1 MHELL
6 AGKAVLFF
14 DVGYT
19 IDYPASGDWMFT
31 KRFYEI
37 AGGRLKRCSPE
48 QIQEAQ
54 AAGLDYLGKNHLL
67 RDEEDEVE
75 RFIHFYG
82 IVSDALGLELTGA
95 EIREAVWDRTYN
107 MSNYVPYPDARRVIE
122 TLSRTHRL
130 GIISDTWPS
139 IENQLR
145 ALDVRQFFSFAT
157 YSFSLGVFKPDRRM
171 YLDALQKC
179 GHDASETV
187 FIDDSPRNLT
197 GAAELG
203 ITPILIAANPAS
215 DVETPYAKIRS
226 LSELL

>member
-6 AGKAVLFF
+6 ADKAVLFF

-37 AGGRLKRCSPE
+37 AGDRLKRYSPE

-54 AAGLDYLGKNHLL
+54 AAGLDYLGENHLL

-75 RFIHFYG
+75 RFNHFYG
-82 IVSDALGLELTGA
+82 IVSDALGLKLTEA

-107 MSNYVPYPDARRVIE
+107 MSNYVIYPDARRVIE

-171 YLDALQKC
+171 YLDALQKS

-187 FIDDSPRNLT
+187 FIDDSPRNLA

-226 LSELL
+226 LSELI